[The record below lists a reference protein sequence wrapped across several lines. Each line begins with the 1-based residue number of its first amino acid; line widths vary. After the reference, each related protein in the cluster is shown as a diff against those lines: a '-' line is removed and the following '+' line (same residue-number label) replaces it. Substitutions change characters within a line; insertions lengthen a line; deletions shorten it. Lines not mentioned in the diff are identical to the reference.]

1 MIDFHLNTEQ
11 DHPPSPCGA
20 DPPFFP
26 TTTWC
31 FGSSKKPANLY
42 TKALLIILRY
52 ASLIL
57 CGTLIANGDQTTLHS
72 GWITHTIT
80 PGIVWKSQ
88 DFPDLYGAPQT
99 VNLLEV
105 DLSIHTLHFIELKGS
120 PTTVSTIGL
129 DHRALAAINGA
140 YFDTKTYH
148 STTFIKVAG
157 QVLSNANPTEP
168 RQRSAIAIDDTGAI
182 DIIRKPENLPWSK
195 GLPFR
200 HLLASSPVLVTRSKA
215 WNHANHK
222 YGDHRHPRTA
232 AGITAEN
239 RMILLTVD
247 GRRKTAA
254 GMSYTELATTMQAL
268 GCRSALCLD
277 GGGSTT
283 MWISGR
289 GVVNTPST
297 RSLITRL
304 PIERPVA
311 NAVIVRKR

>member
-1 MIDFHLNTEQ
+1 MNDGTVIDFHLNTEQ

-120 PTTVSTIGL
+120 PKTVSTIGL

-140 YFDTKTYH
+140 YFDTRTYH

-182 DIIRKPENLPWSK
+182 DIIKTRESTLEQRTSLSAPTCVQ
-195 GLPFR
+195 
-200 HLLASSPVLVTRSKA
+200 PVLVTRSKA
-215 WNHANHK
+215 WNHAITN
-222 YGDHRHPRTA
+222 TA
-232 AGITAEN
+232 ITDIRVPPQE
-239 RMILLTVD
+239 
-247 GRRKTAA
+247 
-254 GMSYTELATTMQAL
+254 
-268 GCRSALCLD
+268 
-277 GGGSTT
+277 
-283 MWISGR
+283 
-289 GVVNTPST
+289 
-297 RSLITRL
+297 
-304 PIERPVA
+304 
-311 NAVIVRKR
+311 